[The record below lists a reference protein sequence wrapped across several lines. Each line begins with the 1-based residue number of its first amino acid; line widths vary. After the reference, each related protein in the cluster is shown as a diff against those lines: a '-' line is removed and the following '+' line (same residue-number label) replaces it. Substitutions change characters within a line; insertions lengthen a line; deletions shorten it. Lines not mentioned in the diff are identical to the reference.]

1 MIADRY
7 ELEDEIGRGGMGAVW
22 RGRDTR
28 LGRIVALK
36 RLGEVGTADGPGR
49 ERAHREALLAAQLNH
64 AHIVS
69 VHDLV
74 EDDEGWT
81 WLVMEHV
88 PGITL
93 SQAIAKGSL
102 QTEAIAR
109 IGRQVAEALA
119 AAHAAG
125 ISHRDVKPS
134 NILLTEDGTA
144 KLSDFGIARG
154 ENDAAITRTGQ
165 VTGSPAYLPPEVA
178 RGANGGPAGDMWS
191 LGATLFHA
199 AAGHTPYAG
208 EGDGVA
214 VLFRIVHEAP
224 PRLTDRGDLTA
235 VVSNLMTV
243 DPAGRPDAASTAIA
257 LAVIAGD
264 SRTEATQAISPL
276 AGGPAPDPEATS
288 LIAATV
294 DPESTSVIAAP
305 ESRPVAEPTP
315 VDRREPRRSRPWIVA
330 AALLGALLL
339 VGALVL
345 ALGGDDGDGGDSGS
359 LTSEELDAF
368 GREFVQTAASDPD
381 AAFEMLTPE
390 AQSAVGGIEAFR
402 DSWEPAG
409 GASVTQVVSDAS
421 AETVSVACEWTV
433 ETSRSS
439 FSLPTSTSDE
449 AVEPTDPAPTTTAPE
464 PTATPT
470 PTRTPTPT
478 PTPSPTPT
486 PTPEEEDDEPSTPE
500 PEVETVSRTVT
511 LHVVRDGDRLV
522 VDQYSQR

>member
-7 ELEDEIGRGGMGAVW
+7 ELDEEIGRGGMGAVW

-28 LGRIVALK
+28 LGRTVALK

-64 AHIVS
+64 ANIVS

-93 SQAIAKGSL
+93 SQAIAQRSL

-154 ENDAAITRTGQ
+154 ENDASVTRTGQ

-178 RGANGGPAGDMWS
+178 RGKSGGPAGDMWS

-199 AAGHTPYAG
+199 ASGHTPYAG

-214 VLFRIVHEAP
+214 VLFRIVHEPA
-224 PRLTDRGDLTA
+224 PRLTGRGELATVVADLM
-235 VVSNLMTV
+235 NH
-243 DPAGRPDAASTAIA
+243 DPEQRPDAASTAVA
-257 LAVIAGD
+257 LAVIAGE
-264 SRTEATQAISPL
+264 SRSEATQAIGPL
-276 AGGPAPDPEATS
+276 AGAPEPDAQ
-288 LIAATV
+288 A
-294 DPESTSVIAAP
+294 TSVIAAAAAVP
-305 ESRPVAEPTP
+305 DSPTAAYAAVQP
-315 VDRREPRRSRPWIVA
+315 DPPNRTPWIVA
-330 AALLGALLL
+330 GIVAVAALVLLG
-339 VGALVL
+339 VL
-345 ALGGDDGDGGDSGS
+345 ALGLGRDDAG
-359 LTSEELDAF
+359 
-368 GREFVQTAASDPD
+368 
-381 AAFEMLTPE
+381 TPE
-390 AQSAVGGIEAFR
+390 
-402 DSWEPAG
+402 DEPSTPAP
-409 GASVTQVVSDAS
+409 S
-421 AETVSVACEWTV
+421 E
-433 ETSRSS
+433 
-439 FSLPTSTSDE
+439 STS
-449 AVEPTDPAPTTTAPE
+449 
-464 PTATPT
+464 PT
-470 PTRTPTPT
+470 PSTIPTPT
-478 PTPSPTPT
+478 PSQTPSPTPT
-486 PTPEEEDDEPSTPE
+486 PTPTPSATPSPTPTPTPAPTTTAPDPDPPPSEP
-500 PEVETVSRTVT
+500 TVPS
-511 LHVVRDGDRLV
+511 LLPAP
-522 VDQYSQR
+522 

>member
-1 MIADRY
+1 
-7 ELEDEIGRGGMGAVW
+7 MGAVW

-36 RLGEVGTADGPGR
+36 RLGEIGTADGPGR

-64 AHIVS
+64 ANIVS

-88 PGITL
+88 SGITL

-102 QTEAIAR
+102 QTAAIAR

-134 NILLTEDGTA
+134 NILLTGDGTA

-154 ENDAAITRTGQ
+154 EGDAAITRTGQ

-178 RGANGGPAGDMWS
+178 RGRNGGPAGDMWS

-199 AAGHTPYAG
+199 ASGHTPYAG

-214 VLFRIVHEAP
+214 VLFRIVHEPA
-224 PRLTDRGDLTA
+224 PRLADRGGLTDLVA
-235 VVSNLMTV
+235 ELMTH
-243 DPAGRPDAASTAIA
+243 DPEARPDAASTAIA
-257 LAVIAGD
+257 LAVLAGD
-264 SRTEATQAISPL
+264 SRSEATQAISPL
-276 AGGPAPDPEATS
+276 AGGAAPDSEA
-288 LIAATV
+288 
-294 DPESTSVIAAP
+294 TSVIAAAAAAP
-305 ESRPVAEPTP
+305 ESATAAHPVVEPEP
-315 VDRREPRRSRPWIVA
+315 VDRRARKSSTPWIIAGVLA
-330 AALLGALLL
+330 VVLLL
-339 VGALVL
+339 IGGLVIG
-345 ALGGDDGDGGDSGS
+345 LGGDDDTRA
-359 LTSEELDAF
+359 TSSVTQAELDAF
-368 GREFVQTAASDPD
+368 GREFVETAASDPD

-390 AQSAVGGIEAFR
+390 AQAVAGGIEAFR
-402 DSWEPAG
+402 DSWEPAA
-409 GASVTQVVSDAS
+409 GASVTEVVSDAT
-421 AETVSVACEWTV
+421 AGTVSVACQWTV
-433 ETSRSS
+433 ETSRSAFTIRS
-439 FSLPTSTSDE
+439 STADE
-449 AVEPTDPAPTTTAPE
+449 AVEPPDPAPTTTTPS
-464 PTATPT
+464 PTPT
-470 PTRTPTPT
+470 PTRKPTPT

-486 PTPEEEDDEPSTPE
+486 PTPTPEEEETPE
-500 PEVETVSRTVT
+500 PEPEAETVTRTVT

-522 VDQYSQR
+522 ADQYSQR

>member
-1 MIADRY
+1 MTGEPNRGASVTVERVIAERY
-7 ELEDEIGRGGMGAVW
+7 ELEEEIGRGGMGAVW
-22 RGRDTR
+22 RGQDTR
-28 LGRIVALK
+28 LGRTVALK

-64 AHIVS
+64 ANIVS

-154 ENDAAITRTGQ
+154 EGDAAITRTGQ

-178 RGANGGPAGDMWS
+178 RGKSGGPAGDMWS

-235 VVSNLMTV
+235 VVSNLMSV
-243 DPAGRPDAASTAIA
+243 EPAERPDAASTAIS

-264 SRTEATQAISPL
+264 SRAEATQAISPL

-288 LIAATV
+288 VIAATAV
-294 DPESTSVIAAP
+294 VPVAGAAAAAP
-305 ESRPVAEPTP
+305 TAAYAAE
-315 VDRREPRRSRPWIVA
+315 EPDPPNRTPWII
-330 AALLGALLL
+330 GGL
-339 VGALVL
+339 VALVL
-345 ALGGDDGDGGDSGS
+345 VVLLAVLAIGLGRDDGD
-359 LTSEELDAF
+359 EP
-368 GREFVQTAASDPD
+368 SD
-381 AAFEMLTPE
+381 
-390 AQSAVGGIEAFR
+390 G
-402 DSWEPAG
+402 
-409 GASVTQVVSDAS
+409 
-421 AETVSVACEWTV
+421 
-433 ETSRSS
+433 
-439 FSLPTSTSDE
+439 
-449 AVEPTDPAPTTTAPE
+449 PTT
-464 PTATPT
+464 PTPAETPT
-470 PTRTPTPT
+470 PTPDEEEPTSTPTPSETPEPTPEPEPTPTPT
-478 PTPSPTPT
+478 PTPSRTPT
-486 PTPEEEDDEPSTPE
+486 PSPSPST
-500 PEVETVSRTVT
+500 TVPNPGPTTSSPATAPAP
-511 LHVVRDGDRLV
+511 
-522 VDQYSQR
+522 

>member
-1 MIADRY
+1 MRVIAERY
-7 ELEDEIGRGGMGAVW
+7 ELEEEIGRGGMGAVW

-28 LGRIVALK
+28 LGRVVALK
-36 RLGEVGTADGPGR
+36 RLGEIGTADGPGR

-64 AHIVS
+64 ANIVS

-178 RGANGGPAGDMWS
+178 RGKPGGPAGDMWS

-199 AAGHTPYAG
+199 AAGHTPYPG

-214 VLFRIVHEAP
+214 VLFRIVHQDP

-235 VVSNLMTV
+235 VVAHLMTV
-243 DPAGRPDAASTAIA
+243 DPDGRPDAASTAVS

-264 SRTEATQAISPL
+264 SRAEATQAVSPL
-276 AGGPAPDPEATS
+276 AGGPVPDPEATS
-288 LIAATV
+288 
-294 DPESTSVIAAP
+294 VIAAAAVAPDTATAAHAVVEP
-305 ESRPVAEPTP
+305 EPDPPNRT
-315 VDRREPRRSRPWIVA
+315 PWIVA
-330 AALLGALLL
+330 GIVAA
-339 VGALVL
+339 VVLVL
-345 ALGGDDGDGGDSGS
+345 LAVLAFGLGRDDGDEP
-359 LTSEELDAF
+359 SEEPSTPTPAD
-368 GREFVQTAASDPD
+368 TATPTPD
-381 AAFEMLTPE
+381 DEDE
-390 AQSAVGGIEAFR
+390 
-402 DSWEPAG
+402 
-409 GASVTQVVSDAS
+409 
-421 AETVSVACEWTV
+421 
-433 ETSRSS
+433 
-439 FSLPTSTSDE
+439 PTST
-449 AVEPTDPAPTTTAPE
+449 PTPSETPTPTPE
-464 PTATPT
+464 PTPTPTPT

-478 PTPSPTPT
+478 PTPTPSPSASPTPT
-486 PTPEEEDDEPSTPE
+486 ATASPAPAP
-500 PEVETVSRTVT
+500 
-511 LHVVRDGDRLV
+511 
-522 VDQYSQR
+522 